1 MAKRKATKTTHVL
14 PVTERA
20 LLQRLRR
27 AMREDGDRLIVNRK
41 PWQHEPAN
49 VGRFYIVDANGI
61 MTNHNVD
68 LGKLA
73 RALGALKP
81 WERLLDDE

>member
-1 MAKRKATKTTHVL
+1 MAKRKTTHVL

-20 LLQRLRR
+20 ILQRVRR
-27 AMREDGDRLIVNRK
+27 AMRKDGDRLIVNRK

-49 VGRFYIVDANGI
+49 VGRFYVVDANNI
-61 MTNHNVD
+61 MTDNDVD

-73 RALGALKP
+73 RDLGLLKP
-81 WERLLDDE
+81 WERLIEEE